1 MEIGFKRKPNGDL
14 ASFVEFSIL
23 NQRVENAEE
32 AFKWARLFQMAPAL
46 LECVQHAEA
55 QMRVQIATLR
65 AEAKVRHE
73 TANLAHAKEIERWAN
88 AFAEIITK
96 AEGKTP

>member
-1 MEIGFKRKPNGDL
+1 
-14 ASFVEFSIL
+14 
-23 NQRVENAEE
+23 
-32 AFKWARLFQMAPAL
+32 
-46 LECVQHAEA
+46 
-55 QMRVQIATLR
+55 MRVQIATLR